1 MLEAIIF
8 YLFAAIMVGS
18 ALAILLSKNIVRSA
32 IWLLVT
38 LVAVAGLYL
47 LLSANYLAAIQ
58 LIVYAGGVLVLIV
71 FGVMLTAKSPGSRFE
86 PSPRETLIGVV
97 VGAVLLVGL
106 LAAMLGDVW
115 PAIPGASP
123 TAEVAPVSAIGE
135 ELLTTYLV
143 PFELVSVLLL
153 AVMIG
158 AAYLARPEKR

>member
-8 YLFAAIMVGS
+8 YLFAGILVIS

-32 IWLLVT
+32 IWLLAT
-38 LVAVAGLYL
+38 LVAAAGLYL

-58 LIVYAGGVLVLIV
+58 LIVYVGGVLVLIV
-71 FGVMLTAKSPGSRFE
+71 FGVMLTARSPYVRFE
-86 PSPRETLIGVV
+86 PPPREVMLGVV
-97 VGAVLLVGL
+97 VGLVLLIGL
-106 LAAMLGDVW
+106 LVAMLPWPVIPAGDTSANV
-115 PAIPGASP
+115 AS
-123 TAEVAPVSAIGE
+123 VKSIGE

-158 AAYLARPEKR
+158 AAYMARPEKR

>member
-8 YLFAAIMVGS
+8 YLFAAIVVIS

-32 IWLLVT
+32 IWLLAT
-38 LVAVAGLYL
+38 LAAAAGLYL

-71 FGVMLTAKSPGSRFE
+71 FGVMLTARSPYVRFE
-86 PSPRETLIGVV
+86 PPPREVFLGALVGGVLLIG
-97 VGAVLLVGL
+97 LLSAIVP
-106 LAAMLGDVW
+106 W
-115 PAIPGASP
+115 PAIP
-123 TAEVAPVSAIGE
+123 AEGPSADVAPMKSIGQ

-158 AAYLARPEKR
+158 AAYMARPEKR